1 MFTIPASYQDWMDC
15 FHQMEIQPVRKEDLL
30 LMEQGELPAGGYIA
44 NQFQPRVVQTVDVM
58 LKRYVKRFNQTL
70 KESMEMGD
78 FESIPFLCQRLRK
91 EMEYCYFFRHILFL
105 DDVFVKQL
113 QEEVDTQSAMFW
125 KQVLQEMERIHKE
138 SFHTGLEDCIYA
150 LKRICKNNGV

>member
-1 MFTIPASYQDWMDC
+1 MLTIPVSYQEWMDC
-15 FHQMEIQPVRKEDLL
+15 FQQMERQPVRKDDLL
-30 LMEQGELPAGGYIA
+30 LLEQGKLPASEYIA
-44 NQFQPRVVQTVDVM
+44 NQFQHRIVQTVDVM
-58 LKRYVKRFNQTL
+58 LKRYVKRFNHAL
-70 KESMEMGD
+70 KEAMEIGD

-125 KQVLQEMERIHKE
+125 KHVLHEMERIQKE
-138 SFHTGLEDCIYA
+138 SFHTGLEDSIYA
-150 LKRICKNNGV
+150 IKRICRNNGV

>member
-1 MFTIPASYQDWMDC
+1 
-15 FHQMEIQPVRKEDLL
+15 
-30 LMEQGELPAGGYIA
+30 
-44 NQFQPRVVQTVDVM
+44 
-58 LKRYVKRFNQTL
+58 
-70 KESMEMGD
+70 
-78 FESIPFLCQRLRK
+78 
-91 EMEYCYFFRHILFL
+91 MEYCYFFRHILFL
-105 DDVFVKQL
+105 DDVSVKQL